1 MARSNGSARVT
12 TFLLIRI
19 LNLMEQLNQNTQPQ
33 NDNPKMPMPN
43 NNMVMAIIC
52 TICCCLPL
60 GIYGIIKAAKVNG
73 LYMAGLYDEAVN
85 AVNEAK
91 KWSLIG
97 IIAGLVIQLIYC
109 GVYGYAA
116 FASL

>member
-1 MARSNGSARVT
+1 
-12 TFLLIRI
+12 
-19 LNLMEQLNQNTQPQ
+19 
-33 NDNPKMPMPN
+33 
-43 NNMVMAIIC
+43 MAIIC

-85 AVNEAK
+85 AANEAK

-97 IIAGLVIQLIYC
+97 IIAG
-109 GVYGYAA
+109 
-116 FASL
+116 

>member
-1 MARSNGSARVT
+1 MDQPVSDPPSGPHLKPYGTIKPKHTAPERQSKDAYAKQQYGYGDNLHHLLLSATRH
-12 TFLLIRI
+12 LRHH
-19 LNLMEQLNQNTQPQ
+19 
-33 NDNPKMPMPN
+33 
-43 NNMVMAIIC
+43 
-52 TICCCLPL
+52 
-60 GIYGIIKAAKVNG
+60 KAAKVNG

-85 AVNEAK
+85 AANEAK

-97 IIAGLVIQLIYC
+97 IIAGLVIQLIWC

>member
-1 MARSNGSARVT
+1 
-12 TFLLIRI
+12 
-19 LNLMEQLNQNTQPQ
+19 
-33 NDNPKMPMPN
+33 
-43 NNMVMAIIC
+43 MAIIC

-85 AVNEAK
+85 EAK

-97 IIAGLVIQLIYC
+97 IIAGLVIQLIWC